1 MFSFHKPKVYRSSTG
16 CCICKAK
23 SSSSR
28 FTDSKKYE
36 DDFVE
41 CFQLPEKRCGEVCN
55 ACVLL
60 VKRWKKLPEGN
71 SRNWRHVVDA
81 RAGPGTK
88 SMTKFKSRNHN
99 RPKPKRKSLDDDSEE
114 LIRKKK
120 PRKLRDSSPCEDI
133 QGDGEEVSEESP
145 EGSRSP
151 TPSED
156 NDDAPVKRL
165 TPLPPAP
172 SFVDLS
178 IWRRQKI
185 CCGTIFVG
193 PMGAVIVDPRL
204 ITPCRRRRAGLKCAP
219 PPPPPMKAKDTSD
232 TSSDS
237 GYDES
242 SNQSADTVRHHPLL
256 TSSSVIPA
264 SASN

>member
-36 DDFVE
+36 EDFVD

-71 SRNWRHVVDA
+71 GRNWRHVVDA

-88 SMTKFKSRNHN
+88 SMTKFKSRNFN
-99 RPKPKRKSLDDDSEE
+99 RPKPKRKSIDEDQDEPV
-114 LIRKKK
+114 RKKK
-120 PRKLRDSSPCEDI
+120 PRKLREVSPGED
-133 QGDGEEVSEESP
+133 QGEEGSEESP

-156 NDDAPVKRL
+156 PDDGPVSKRL
-165 TPLPPAP
+165 SPTPQV
-172 SFVDLS
+172 SGFVDLT
-178 IWRRQKI
+178 IWKREKI

-193 PMGAVIVDPRL
+193 PDGSIIVDPRFA
-204 ITPCRRRRAGLKCAP
+204 IPCRRRRNGEKCEPLP
-219 PPPPPMKAKDTSD
+219 PPPVKATKVFSD
-232 TSSDS
+232 ASSDS

-242 SNQSADTVRHHPLL
+242 SNQSTEIIRQP
-256 TSSSVIPA
+256 IPA
-264 SASN
+264 TN

>member
-36 DDFVE
+36 DDFVN

-71 SRNWRHVVDA
+71 GRNWRHVVDA

-99 RPKPKRKSLDDDSEE
+99 RPVTKRKSTDTEE
-114 LIRKKK
+114 LDIDQPIRKKK
-120 PRKLRDSSPCEDI
+120 PRKLRESSICEEG
-133 QGDGEEVSEESP
+133 QGADEEDTSP
-145 EGSRSP
+145 ETSRSP
-151 TPSED
+151 TPSEED
-156 NDDAPVKRL
+156 MPQKRL
-165 TPLPPAP
+165 SLVS
-172 SFVDLS
+172 SFIDLT
-178 IWRRQKI
+178 IWKRQKI
-185 CCGTIFVG
+185 CCGTVYAG
-193 PMGAVIVDPRL
+193 PCGAVLVDVRLMKPTCPRR
-204 ITPCRRRRAGLKCAP
+204 TPCAP
-219 PPPPPMKAKDTSD
+219 LSPPSTASSSKSKAFSD
-232 TSSDS
+232 NSSDS

-242 SNQSADTVRHHPLL
+242 SNHSLPDRK
-256 TSSSVIPA
+256 SVV
-264 SASN
+264 

>member
-36 DDFVE
+36 DDFVN

-71 SRNWRHVVDA
+71 GRNWRHVVDA

-99 RPKPKRKSLDDDSEE
+99 RPVTKRKSTDTEE
-114 LIRKKK
+114 LDIDQPIRKKK
-120 PRKLRDSSPCEDI
+120 PRKLRESSICEEG
-133 QGDGEEVSEESP
+133 QGADEEDTSP
-145 EGSRSP
+145 ETSRSP
-151 TPSED
+151 TPSEED
-156 NDDAPVKRL
+156 MPQKRL
-165 TPLPPAP
+165 SLVS
-172 SFVDLS
+172 SFIDLT
-178 IWRRQKI
+178 IWKRQKI
-185 CCGTIFVG
+185 CCGTVYAG
-193 PMGAVIVDPRL
+193 PCGAVLVDVRLMKPTCPRR
-204 ITPCRRRRAGLKCAP
+204 TPCAP
-219 PPPPPMKAKDTSD
+219 LSPPSTASSSKSKAFSD
-232 TSSDS
+232 NSSDS

-242 SNQSADTVRHHPLL
+242 SNHSLPQPIT
-256 TSSSVIPA
+256 
-264 SASN
+264 NN

>member
-36 DDFVE
+36 DDFLA

-60 VKRWKKLPEGN
+60 VKRWKKLPQGN
-71 SRNWRHVVDA
+71 GRNWRHVVDA

-99 RPKPKRKSLDDDSEE
+99 RPKPKNKSQDEDGEE
-114 LIRKKK
+114 PVRKKK
-120 PRKLRDSSPCEDI
+120 PRKHRESSPVHSDEVP
-133 QGDGEEVSEESP
+133 GEETDGSP

-156 NDDAPVKRL
+156 HEEVVGPPKRL
-165 TPLPPAP
+165 NSSPQVS

-178 IWRRQKI
+178 VWKREKI

-193 PMGAVIVDPRL
+193 PNGAVILDPRFVK
-204 ITPCRRRRAGLKCAP
+204 PCLSRSEGKRCLTAP
-219 PPPPPMKAKDTSD
+219 LAAQTTKTKAFSD
-232 TSSDS
+232 NSSDS

-242 SNQSADTVRHHPLL
+242 SNQGAEIRPPAQTHPAP
-256 TSSSVIPA
+256 IPA
-264 SASN
+264 N

>member
-1 MFSFHKPKVYRSSTG
+1 MFSFHKPKVYRSSAG

-36 DDFVE
+36 DDFVD

-60 VKRWKKLPEGN
+60 VKRWKKLPQGN
-71 SRNWRHVVDA
+71 GRNWRHVVDA

-99 RPKPKRKSLDDDSEE
+99 RPKPKRKSQDEE
-114 LIRKKK
+114 SDEPLRKKK
-120 PRKLRDSSPCEDI
+120 PRKHRESSPNNMSDEM
-133 QGDGEEVSEESP
+133 QGEETDISP

-151 TPSED
+151 TPSDEQD
-156 NDDAPVKRL
+156 EVGPHKRL
-165 TPLPPAP
+165 NSSPQVS

-178 IWRRQKI
+178 IWKREKI

-193 PMGAVIVDPRL
+193 PRGAVIVDPRFVK
-204 ITPCRRRRAGLKCAP
+204 PCRTRTEGKTHCLSGPLKAQTA
-219 PPPPPMKAKDTSD
+219 KAKGFSD
-232 TSSDS
+232 NSSDS

-242 SNQSADTVRHHPLL
+242 SNQGSELRSQNHSLP
-256 TSSSVIPA
+256 IPA
-264 SASN
+264 N